1 MTALADPGAHPSG
14 PAATAGTHSWMPVS
28 PCGDGCVAGVPLDA
42 GLGRRVFRLAALA
55 AALLA
60 GLLIGLVVPVLPGRA
75 RQAAVRGWFG
85 AILRATGAR
94 LRVHA
99 PDGVAGFGAVP
110 GRGLLVTCNH
120 VSWLDIVALN
130 AVQPLRMVAKREI
143 RSWPVIGPLAS
154 RAGTL
159 YLDRERLSA
168 LPDAVAALTEALRS
182 GSTVGVFPEG
192 TTWCGLAA
200 GRYRPAAFQ
209 AALDA
214 GVPVR
219 PVVLRYR
226 RSDGTPTTGAAFV
239 GDATLWSSVRRTVGL
254 RRLVVELHVLDEITA
269 SADRRALAAA
279 TQSAAARVLGA
290 AGPALDPPRPA
301 AEPAAVPAAQA
312 S

>member
-1 MTALADPGAHPSG
+1 MTSLAEPDVHPAR
-14 PAATAGTHSWMPVS
+14 PAATTGTHPWMPVS
-28 PCGDGCVAGVPLDA
+28 PCGDGCLAGVPLDTGWA
-42 GLGRRVFRLAALA
+42 RRVYRLLALA
-55 AALLA
+55 TALLA
-60 GLLIGLVVPVLPGRA
+60 GVLIGLLVPVLPGRA
-75 RQAAVRGWFG
+75 RLAAVRGWFG
-85 AILRATGAR
+85 AIFRATGAR
-94 LRVHA
+94 LEVHA
-99 PDGVAGFGAVP
+99 PDGARGFGAP
-110 GRGLLVTCNH
+110 GHGLLVTCNH

-143 RSWPVIGPLAS
+143 RTWPLIGPLAT

-159 YLDRERLSA
+159 YVDRERLSA
-168 LPDAVAALTEALRS
+168 LPDAVTALTEALRS

-192 TTWCGLAA
+192 TTWCGLAS

-226 RSDGTPTTGAAFV
+226 LADGTATTGPAFV

-254 RRLVVELHVLDEITA
+254 RRLVVELHVLNEITA
-269 SADRRALAAA
+269 SADRRAFAAA
-279 TQSAAARVLGA
+279 AESAAADVLGT
-290 AGPALDPPRPA
+290 AGPDLPVPRDLTAPP
-301 AEPAAVPAAQA
+301 AVPAAQA